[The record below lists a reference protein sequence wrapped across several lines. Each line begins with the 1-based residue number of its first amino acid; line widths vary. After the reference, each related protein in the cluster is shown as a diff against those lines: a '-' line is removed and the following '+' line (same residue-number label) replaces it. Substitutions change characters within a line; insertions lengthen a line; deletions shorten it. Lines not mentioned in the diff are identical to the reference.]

1 MSTQRTAPSSSGVAA
16 AADTRWPAFLCWLA
30 VALEGFD
37 LVVLGAV
44 IPELLATKALGFTPE
59 AATLVAT
66 MSLVGVGI
74 GAAAVGPIVDRFG
87 RRWSIISCVLIFSV
101 FTLLVA
107 WAPNVAM
114 FTVYRF
120 IAGLALGAVMPS
132 CLAYISE
139 HNKSGKT
146 GKPVTLTMTGYH
158 AGAVAISLLAVF
170 QSHNWHLLFAAG
182 GIAGL
187 LMVPLLWW
195 KLPESEGF
203 LAARAAAVGQSA
215 ATGQSAAGDG
225 TGRDSGSG
233 TGASATGGSGAG
245 STGGAAVAKTGL
257 AGLFVGKFALVTI
270 GVWAASFMGLLL
282 VYGLNTWLPK
292 IMADAG
298 YKLSASLVMLFVL
311 NLGAVVGLVVAGWL
325 ADKHGTKKIVLL
337 WFVLA
342 AVFLAALSIPMPSQ
356 VLLNIAVFITG
367 VFVFS
372 AQVLVYAFVSAIY
385 PPASRGTA
393 LGMASAIGRVGAILG
408 PFITGTLVVAGI
420 AYPWGFYLF
429 AVVALLGFAAM
440 VIVPKAVSADG
451 K

>member
-1 MSTQRTAPSSSGVAA
+1 MSAPAA
-16 AADTRWPAFLCWLA
+16 HSALKPAADTRWPAVLCWLA

-44 IPELLATKALGFTPE
+44 IPQLLATQALGFTPE

-66 MSLVGVGI
+66 MSLVGVGL
-74 GAAAVGPIVDRFG
+74 GAATVGPIVDRVG
-87 RRWSIISCVLIFSV
+87 RRWTIIACVTIFSV

-107 WAPNVAM
+107 FAPNVAL
-114 FTVYRF
+114 FTVFRF

-139 HNKSGKT
+139 HNRSGKT
-146 GKPVTLTMTGYH
+146 GKATTLTMTGYH

-170 QSHNWHLLFAAG
+170 YSENWHLLFAAG

-195 KLPESEGF
+195 KLPESDEF
-203 LAARAAAVGQSA
+203 LSARAAATA
-215 ATGQSAAGDG
+215 ADGRTGAE
-225 TGRDSGSG
+225 SG
-233 TGASATGGSGAG
+233 TRSATE
-245 STGGAAVAKTGL
+245 VAPKTGMR
-257 AGLFVGKFALVTI
+257 GLFAGRFALVTI
-270 GVWAASFMGLLL
+270 GVWLASFMGLLL

-298 YKLSASLVMLFVL
+298 YEVSDSLVMLFVL
-311 NLGAVVGLVVAGWL
+311 NLGAVVGLVIAGWL
-325 ADKHGTKKIVLL
+325 ADRHGTKPIVLM

-342 AVFLAALSIPMPSQ
+342 AVFLAVLSIPMASQ
-356 VLLNIAVFITG
+356 VVLNLVVFITG

-385 PPASRGTA
+385 PATARGTA
-393 LGMASAIGRVGAILG
+393 LGMASAVGRIGAIVG
-408 PFITGTLVVAGI
+408 PFITGTLVAAGI

-429 AVVALLGFAAM
+429 AFVAVLGFAAM
-440 VIVPKAVSADG
+440 AIVPKAVSQPSATLAP
-451 K
+451 